1 MMSFLSIYRKRN
13 LQGKVAFAGAAT
25 AFIALC
31 FAVSIFIVFDWT
43 TEREE
48 LREERSV
55 TTSILASNVAAALLF
70 NDQPAAEETLM
81 PLSNL
86 ASVQTVILLDLDGAV
101 FFIDGDMDD
110 FVQAADSPT
119 GFSRGLLISQAA
131 VTSGGDKI
139 GELIVVSNLNDFHAA
154 LKMLGATTVLL
165 MFVGTGIAIILSS
178 HLSGIIMKPVTKLTL
193 MMDHVRQSGDLTAR
207 LDVNSRDELG
217 RLSAR
222 FNDLLE
228 QISSNEDALQSTM
241 NALVAARDEAEAAN
255 LAKSSFL
262 ANMSHELR
270 TPLNAVIGYSNLL
283 KEDLAVDGN
292 TEAVEDL
299 DRILRAGKHLLG
311 LINEVLDLS
320 KIEAGR
326 IDLELMEVDLH
337 SMARDTVATVEPA
350 AKQRNNRLSI
360 DIDTTLSTIT
370 TDSTRLRQCLLN
382 LLSNAC
388 KFTKDGDVS
397 LKVSRRA
404 LDGEPMIAFDVADT
418 GIGMSQEQ
426 MQRLF
431 EAFTQADASVTR
443 RFGGTGLG
451 LAITRKLARL
461 LGGEV
466 QVVSEVGTGS
476 TFSLF
481 VPLTTLAVGGVLAA
495 IHFDASLERRDLLL
509 VAREADEDEAEDS
522 TSEEG
527 AEEEEEDT
535 SPREGEIVDPGSGLQ
550 QTA

>member
-1 MMSFLSIYRKRN
+1 
-13 LQGKVAFAGAAT
+13 
-25 AFIALC
+25 
-31 FAVSIFIVFDWT
+31 
-43 TEREE
+43 
-48 LREERSV
+48 
-55 TTSILASNVAAALLF
+55 
-70 NDQPAAEETLM
+70 
-81 PLSNL
+81 
-86 ASVQTVILLDLDGAV
+86 
-101 FFIDGDMDD
+101 
-110 FVQAADSPT
+110 
-119 GFSRGLLISQAA
+119 
-131 VTSGGDKI
+131 DKI

-418 GIGMSQEQ
+418 GIGMSQ
-426 MQRLF
+426 
-431 EAFTQADASVTR
+431 
-443 RFGGTGLG
+443 
-451 LAITRKLARL
+451 
-461 LGGEV
+461 
-466 QVVSEVGTGS
+466 
-476 TFSLF
+476 
-481 VPLTTLAVGGVLAA
+481 
-495 IHFDASLERRDLLL
+495 
-509 VAREADEDEAEDS
+509 
-522 TSEEG
+522 
-527 AEEEEEDT
+527 
-535 SPREGEIVDPGSGLQ
+535 
-550 QTA
+550 